1 MGHYGALFCALF
13 CALWCTMSTRLRL
26 IPPYYRPKH
35 RPNLTKD
42 GGVLRSLTVAQLR
55 YVELSVLQVAAG
67 LNGWAVIKEEK
78 VPPLG
83 LNMGVF

>member
-1 MGHYGALFCALF
+1 MGHHV
-13 CALWCTMSTRLRL
+13 LRL

-42 GGVLRSLTVAQLR
+42 DGGFLRSLTVAQLR

-78 VPPLG
+78 VPPEG
-83 LNMGVF
+83 SV

>member
-1 MGHYGALFCALF
+1 MVHPLGHPAAQ
-13 CALWCTMSTRLRL
+13 LRL

-42 GGVLRSLTVAQLR
+42 EGGLESVTVAQLR

-78 VPPLG
+78 VG
-83 LNMGVF
+83 VCRNGIRMGKMMPN